1 MVKYT
6 YKFVDI
12 NNTYGGHNMNTTALF
27 LFVLALMLICVILGA
42 ILAFVLTGY
51 NPIKDMRKARKLKKL
66 GH

>member
-1 MVKYT
+1 MVKYI

-51 NPIKDMRKARKLKKL
+51 NPVKDMRKARKLKQI